1 MSSLPDNSRKKFI
14 LDSLKIAGGAVLL
27 STPDFAKAQPLNLS
41 PGEYTVKDIIDIILK
56 QIPGAPFK
64 ETVDTLKSGSP
75 DNKVTGIITT
85 MFATIDVI
93 KTAVKNNVNFIIAHE
108 PAFYNH
114 TDDVCWVK
122 PNDIVQQKIALLEK
136 NNITV
141 WRFHDYCHALKPDA
155 ISYGVAK
162 KAGWLPYFKSDETII
177 KIPPV
182 SLGKLIQQLKSSL
195 NIAHVKVIGNLT
207 QHCERI
213 ALLPGAWGGKEQI
226 KIVQQEQPD
235 VLIVGEV
242 QEWETAEYIRDAR
255 LLGSKTSLIILGHC
269 VSEEPGME
277 WVVYWLKSLLPNINI
292 THIPSKDPFMW
303 M

>member
-1 MSSLPDNSRKKFI
+1 MNSLPDNSRKKFI

-27 STPDFAKAQPLNLS
+27 SAPEFARTQPHNLS
-41 PGEYTVKDIIDIILK
+41 SGEYTVKDIIDIILK
-56 QIPGAPFK
+56 QLSGAPFK
-64 ETVDTLKSGSP
+64 DTVDTLKSGSP

-108 PAFYNH
+108 PTFYNH
-114 TDDVCWVK
+114 TDDVSWVK
-122 PNDIVQQKIALLEK
+122 PNDIVQQKLELLQK

-141 WRFHDYCHALKPDA
+141 WRFHDYCHAIKPDA

-162 KAGWLPYFKSDETII
+162 KAGWLAYFKKDEIII
-177 KIPPV
+177 KIP
-182 SLGKLIQQLKSSL
+182 SISFEKLIQQLKTSL
-195 NIAHVKVIGNLT
+195 DIAHVKVIGNLT

-213 ALLPGAWGGKEQI
+213 ALLPGAAGGQTQI
-226 KIVQQEQPD
+226 KTVQQEKPD

-242 QEWETAEYIRDAR
+242 NEWETAEYIRDAR

-277 WVVYWLKSLLPNINI
+277 WVVDWLKPLCPHVKIM
-292 THIPSKDPFMW
+292 HIASEDPFKW